1 MGFVRNN
8 DILYDGL
15 FGGGGVGAMFAHM
28 EISKLGDL

>member
-8 DILYDGL
+8 DVLYDGL
-15 FGGGGVGAMFAHM
+15 FFWEGQGAVFAHM

>member
-15 FGGGGVGAMFAHM
+15 FGGRVGGVFAHM